1 MPRDLF
7 SGQTEEGKG
16 NQHSLVRAL
25 LSFPLSIKITL
36 KIYIIVCLLQ
46 MEERRLRETYR
57 LAQVQSVS
65 KNQNWPELK
74 VVWSTVPCLLDTMP
88 SNQRTCRV
96 DSGMSPPCALTPYH
110 PSSCVLSSSTFLCV
124 LLESFPHPSQS
135 VGPLEVL
142 IPYSSYLYCD
152 FQNLFVCFH
161 SGPVVCPFVF
171 LFSAKAAEE
180 HSTVPCM

>member
-1 MPRDLF
+1 MSAFYRWKNGGSGRLTDLLKF
-7 SGQTEEGKG
+7 SQ
-16 NQHSLVRAL
+16 LVRTRTG
-25 LSFPLSIKITL
+25 LS
-36 KIYIIVCLLQ
+36 
-46 MEERRLRETYR
+46 
-57 LAQVQSVS
+57 S
-65 KNQNWPELK
+65 KSF
-74 VVWSTVPCLLDTMP
+74 WSTVPCLLDTMP

-161 SGPVVCPFVF
+161 SGPVICPFVF